1 MGDQAAPAWS
11 TVPAVRAIG
20 GATEAPSAAA
30 VPASAH
36 GAGGAVGDC
45 DGGPLGLA
53 VTEAVCE
60 LVRVVDGDRV
70 EVRLEVALRVIDGV
84 PERLRVTVRVP
95 LDVWTAVRVLVDVWT
110 DEYVV
115 DALCM
120 PEGDVLDE
128 ATVASTSARKVSN
141 TLWRFIV

>member
-1 MGDQAAPAWS
+1 M
-11 TVPAVRAIG
+11 
-20 GATEAPSAAA
+20 
-30 VPASAH
+30 
-36 GAGGAVGDC
+36 
-45 DGGPLGLA
+45 A